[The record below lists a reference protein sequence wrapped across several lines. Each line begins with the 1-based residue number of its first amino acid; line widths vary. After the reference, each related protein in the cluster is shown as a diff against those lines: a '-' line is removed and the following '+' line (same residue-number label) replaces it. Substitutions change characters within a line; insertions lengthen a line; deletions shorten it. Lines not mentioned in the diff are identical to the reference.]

1 MMAEKLKGLLGLC
14 RRAGKL
20 SVGHDASVTAIKGG
34 KAFLAV
40 TCADSSQRLKK
51 EIADECAYNGRNVKY
66 ADSDFTM
73 QELFTAIGAKA
84 GVIAVEDS
92 GFADRLYDYLTGGYE
107 YDKKV

>member
-1 MMAEKLKGLLGLC
+1 MAEKLKGLLGLC

-20 SVGHDASVTAIKGG
+20 QIGHDAAVALIKGG

-40 TCADSSQRLKK
+40 TCADSSQRLKR

-66 ADSDFTM
+66 ADANFTM
-73 QELFTAIGAKA
+73 QELGTAIGTRA

-92 GFADRLYDYLTGGYE
+92 GFADRLYEYLTGGYE

>member
-1 MMAEKLKGLLGLC
+1 MAEKLKGLLGLC

-20 SVGHDASVTAIKGG
+20 SVGHDAAVASIKSG

-51 EIADECAYNGRNVKY
+51 EIADECTYKGRNIKY
-66 ADSDFTM
+66 ADTDLTM
-73 QELFTAIGAKA
+73 QELFTAIGARA
-84 GVIAVEDS
+84 GVIAVEES
-92 GFADRLYDYLTGGYE
+92 GFADRLYEYLTGGYE